1 MSTTKRQKRMNG
13 NECDTRHQ
21 TTLGL
26 TIFSAM
32 AAMHHPRSHGTF
44 AFAFTFAWHTFT
56 YTHIHIHTHTHTHM
70 YVCTIAIAIAFAFR
84 FRFAFTYSATVLAL
98 VLVQMP
104 RSCVVNSEL
113 FALCCPSF
121 LLPPPAFWQ
130 IVYTARKGVLTTI
143 LTCQIRQRINDCC
156 VR

>member
-1 MSTTKRQKRMNG
+1 M
-13 NECDTRHQ
+13 RHQ
-21 TTLGL
+21 TPDDTRPNH
-26 TIFSAM
+26 FQ
-32 AAMHHPRSHGTF
+32 RHGRH
-44 AFAFTFAWHTFT
+44 ASPTFAWHIRIRIHIRM
-56 YTHIHIHTHTHTHM
+56 THIHIHSHSHPHSYTHT

-121 LLPPPAFWQ
+121 LLPPPAIWQ